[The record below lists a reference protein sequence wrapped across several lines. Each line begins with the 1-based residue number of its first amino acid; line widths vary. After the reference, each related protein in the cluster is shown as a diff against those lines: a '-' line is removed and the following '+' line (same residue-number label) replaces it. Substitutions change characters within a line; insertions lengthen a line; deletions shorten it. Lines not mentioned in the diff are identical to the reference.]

1 MSFLR
6 PPKTGY
12 TDHYDITRFNLVWN
26 LSIVLIIL
34 LSLVSVANINNDNYS
49 SLTNIIEVGIGII
62 ALIILKVTKK
72 FKLVCLFTSV
82 SSFALITIAFFTIT
96 QTLHYTTPMWG
107 TVNILFAFFMLGRV
121 WGLGILIGHFAVLI
135 FYYIFRLE
143 SNVASLP
150 PFDDSAI
157 MNFIIETTIVGL
169 AMGYLLAKFIK
180 ANRHA
185 EKDVKSANEELKKQN
200 QVISSQN
207 KEKEIML
214 KEIHHRVKNN
224 LQVITSLLR
233 LQSQE
238 LDDEQQLS
246 SFSEAINR
254 VKSMALIHEKMYQS
268 DVLANFDLENYLSSL
283 TNDLIDTYAVKKPI
297 ELDVHSEVSHIGS
310 KSIVPISLLFN
321 ELISNS
327 IKHGFKD
334 KDNGKIVVRVT
345 QCDKPDYFCLKYTD
359 NGVWETDDTKSFGL
373 ELIDTMT
380 DQLEGEFTL
389 DKTDGAKYFFT
400 LKALIE

>member
-135 FYYIFRLE
+135 FYYIF
-143 SNVASLP
+143 V
-150 PFDDSAI
+150 
-157 MNFIIETTIVGL
+157 TKT
-169 AMGYLLAKFIK
+169 YLW
-180 ANRHA
+180 
-185 EKDVKSANEELKKQN
+185 D
-200 QVISSQN
+200 
-207 KEKEIML
+207 
-214 KEIHHRVKNN
+214 
-224 LQVITSLLR
+224 
-233 LQSQE
+233 
-238 LDDEQQLS
+238 
-246 SFSEAINR
+246 
-254 VKSMALIHEKMYQS
+254 
-268 DVLANFDLENYLSSL
+268 
-283 TNDLIDTYAVKKPI
+283 
-297 ELDVHSEVSHIGS
+297 
-310 KSIVPISLLFN
+310 
-321 ELISNS
+321 
-327 IKHGFKD
+327 
-334 KDNGKIVVRVT
+334 
-345 QCDKPDYFCLKYTD
+345 
-359 NGVWETDDTKSFGL
+359 
-373 ELIDTMT
+373 
-380 DQLEGEFTL
+380 
-389 DKTDGAKYFFT
+389 
-400 LKALIE
+400 